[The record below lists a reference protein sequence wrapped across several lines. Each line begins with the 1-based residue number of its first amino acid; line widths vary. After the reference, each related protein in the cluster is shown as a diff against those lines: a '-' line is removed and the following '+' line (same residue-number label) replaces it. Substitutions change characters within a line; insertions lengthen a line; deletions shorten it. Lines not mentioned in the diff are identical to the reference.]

1 MTVTL
6 LQAVGEHPKGAV
18 VQMED
23 RRAQI
28 LIRGGYAVP
37 TPTASAPVPVL
48 KKAKV
53 H

>member
-1 MTVTL
+1 MTITL
-6 LQAVGEHPKGAV
+6 LQAVGNDPKGAV
-18 VQMED
+18 LQIEE
-23 RRAQI
+23 RRALV

-37 TPTASAPVPVL
+37 TPTTPAPVPVL